1 MFIRGARIANQ
12 LDEFLAETT
21 YADLER
27 NTINSMPGRNRA
39 EQTASVQIR
48 NLQLVPYEGAL
59 GVDSQVNSINSGSAY
74 QPQIVFLDV
83 NYIQTEGDESVEND
97 PNTVTFQ
104 AADGKDY
111 TIEPIYLS
119 RNNCKVRC
127 TCLDFRWRFAM
138 YNDKDGSLFG
148 NGPGVYQNKTQREPG
163 NPQQVPGVCKHIL
176 KLVAELTQN
185 QVVRP

>member
-12 LDEFLAETT
+12 LEEYLAERT
-21 YADLER
+21 YTELER
-27 NTINSMPGRNRA
+27 NTLNAMPGKNRQ

-48 NLQLVPYEGAL
+48 ELQLVPYQGAL
-59 GVDSQVNSINSGSAY
+59 GINSSVNSVNSGNSY
-74 QPQIVFLDV
+74 QPQIMFLDV
-83 NYIQTEGDESVEND
+83 NYVDTEGNEAMEND
-97 PNTVTFQ
+97 PNLVTFQ

-148 NGPGVYQNKTQREPG
+148 GGPGLYQKKTQREPN

-176 KLVAELTQN
+176 KLVAELKTN